1 MKPYSLQED
10 SSMKIPMAGE
20 VLRGFCINEWFSG
33 EVMVRLSP
41 AGIQYFLDTKCFS
54 ICNRHLG
61 KASLAIVYQDK
72 IDSDDPI
79 AVRCDH
85 DEEIR
90 GNVLIFGFNGSLK
103 PLEDFEM
110 EALRANLILEKK
122 NGKCTVV
129 LNNLNYRKNEAV
141 EELIKVVEQ
150 ESNEKQQTLR

>member
-1 MKPYSLQED
+1 M
-10 SSMKIPMAGE
+10 
-20 VLRGFCINEWFSG
+20 
-33 EVMVRLSP
+33 
-41 AGIQYFLDTKCFS
+41 
-54 ICNRHLG
+54 
-61 KASLAIVYQDK
+61 AIVYQDK